1 MLEYTLQL
9 PENNSSAKAL
19 LEYIKTLDFATLTPT
34 KDWYDELTNEQ
45 KEGINQG
52 LVDIENGNVHEDEYV
67 KNHIAQKIA
76 KARK

>member
-19 LEYIKTLDFATLTPT
+19 LEYIKTLDFAKLTPT
-34 KDWYDELTNEQ
+34 KDWFDELSNED
-45 KEGINQG
+45 KETINQG
-52 LVDIENGNVHEDEYV
+52 LVDIENGNVHTDEYV
-67 KNHIAQKIA
+67 QNHIAKKIA